1 MINIF
6 KKISKNLISENKF
19 RNYFLYA
26 TGEIF
31 LVVIG
36 ILIAIQ
42 INNWND
48 LRNSKKQ
55 ITNHIESLKNEI
67 SINIKKNEH
76 FINSYNKSLN
86 QTIKYIRLF
95 SDSSEKIQ
103 DDSIIKMYS
112 SMIPIN
118 GRILSTTAYLDLN
131 KSKILNNISND
142 TLRKMIIHYGILLE
156 EDKKKNLE
164 FSEGWNQYLFP
175 YFLNNANLIFTEDSI
190 YNLSK
195 SIQSINSD
203 AFIGNIKFINL
214 LILRKGFTHHYIRM
228 FEYENAFSEK
238 LINRINT
245 FLKNKG

>member
-6 KKISKNLISENKF
+6 KKIRKNLISENKF

-86 QTIKYIRLF
+86 QTNKYIRLF

-131 KSKILNNISND
+131 KSNNKYFILFIFILNFFSISLSESKKGTASFLAIFFPN
-142 TLRKMIIHYGILLE
+142 TLRFISL
-156 EDKKKNLE
+156 
-164 FSEGWNQYLFP
+164 SEPTLNIGHFLFELFKITINQL
-175 YFLNNANLIFTEDSI
+175 TRS
-190 YNLSK
+190 S
-195 SIQSINSD
+195 
-203 AFIGNIKFINL
+203 AFIYP
-214 LILRKGFTHHYIRM
+214 R
-228 FEYENAFSEK
+228 
-238 LINRINT
+238 
-245 FLKNKG
+245 